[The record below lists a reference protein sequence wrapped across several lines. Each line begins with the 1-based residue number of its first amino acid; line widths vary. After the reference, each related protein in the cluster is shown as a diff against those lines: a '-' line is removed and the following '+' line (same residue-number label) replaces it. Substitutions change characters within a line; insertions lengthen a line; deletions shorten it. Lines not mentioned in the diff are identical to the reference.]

1 MPAKRKLRATE
12 TADES
17 EGDSGSATEEADNI
31 KSQVSVASRASTMIS
46 RISRLTTNEKQE
58 VFDRLLNQG
67 F

>member
-1 MPAKRKLRATE
+1 VTE